1 MKIAVNTRLLIKDKL
16 DGIGYFSYEVLSRLA
31 HNHPEVQWLFIFD
44 RPFDH
49 DFIFAPNVKAVKI
62 GPPSRH
68 AILWWIWF
76 QFSIPFILWKHRVD
90 LFLSPDGYIPTWGKT
105 PSLPVI
111 HDINF
116 EHQNH
121 NLDPVSG
128 AYMRYFFPRFA
139 RSGKRLA
146 TVSEFSKKDIATCY
160 SIDPAKIDVVYN
172 GVSDKFK
179 ALTEMEEKTQKEK
192 WSGGANYLLFV
203 GSLNPRK
210 NIDGM
215 LEAYQL
221 YRERGGSAKFILAGA
236 NMLGAKEIENEHL
249 KNVYSADIIFTGRLS
264 ENELIELLGAAQALC
279 FVSHFEGFGIPILEA
294 FKSDCPVI
302 TANNSAMP
310 EVAGDAA
317 WLCDSHNSAEIA
329 KAMLESEK
337 AEIRKQYILKGSKR
351 VKEFSWERSAE
362 MMWHSIEKCLAND

>member
-1 MKIAVNTRLLIKDKL
+1 M
-16 DGIGYFSYEVLSRLA
+16 GYFSYEVLSRLA
-31 HNHPEVQWLFIFD
+31 RNHPEIQWLFIFD
-44 RPFDH
+44 RPYDR
-49 DFIFAPNVKAVKI
+49 DFIFSANVKAVQI

-76 QFSIPFILWKHRVD
+76 QFSIPFILWKHKVD

-105 PSLPVI
+105 PALPVI

-116 EHQNH
+116 EHQND

-139 RSGKRLA
+139 RRGKRLA
-146 TVSEFSKKDIATCY
+146 TVSEFSKKDIAACY
-160 SIDPAKIDVVYN
+160 SIDLAKIDVVYN

-179 ALTEMEEKTQKEK
+179 ALSEKEEKAQKEK
-192 WSGGANYLLFV
+192 WAGGANYLLFV

-210 NIDGM
+210 NIAGM
-215 LEAYQL
+215 LEAYEL
-221 YRERGGSAKFILAGA
+221 YRQRGGSAKFILAGA
-236 NMLGAKEIENEHL
+236 NMLGANEIEKQHL
-249 KNVYSADIIFTGRLS
+249 KNAYRADIIFTGRLRES
-264 ENELIELLGAAQALC
+264 ELIALLGAAQALC

-302 TANNSAMP
+302 TANNTAMP

-317 WLCDSHNSAEIA
+317 WLCDSQSSEEITA
-329 KAMLESEK
+329 AMLQSED
-337 AEIRKQYILKGSKR
+337 EEVRSHYILKGR
-351 VKEFSWERSAE
+351 EQVKKFSWERSAE
-362 MMWHSIEKCLAND
+362 MMWESIKKCLPHD

>member
-16 DGIGYFSYEVLSRLA
+16 DGIGYFSYEVLSRLV
-31 HNHPEVQWLFIFD
+31 HNHPEVEWLFIFD
-44 RPFDH
+44 RSYPKEFL
-49 DFIFAPNVKAVKI
+49 FGPNVTAVQI

-68 AILWWIWF
+68 AVLWWIWF
-76 QFSIPFILWKHRVD
+76 QLSIPFILWKHKVD

-105 PSLPVI
+105 PALPVI

-139 RSGKRLA
+139 RHGKRVA
-146 TVSEFSKKDIATCY
+146 TVSEFSKKDISASY
-160 SIDPAKIDVVYN
+160 AIDEAKIDVVYN

-179 ALTEMEEKTQKEK
+179 ALDLPSIEAQKNR
-192 WSGGANYLLFV
+192 WANGSNYLLFI

-210 NIDGM
+210 NITGM
-215 LEAYQL
+215 LDAYQR
-221 YRERGGSAKFILAGA
+221 YRRQGGQAKFILAGA
-236 NMLGAKEIENEHL
+236 NMLGAKEIEKQHSQNPFRE
-249 KNVYSADIIFTGRLS
+249 DIIFTGRLT
-264 ENELIELLGAAQALC
+264 EGDLIPLIGAAQALC

-302 TANNSAMP
+302 TANNTAMP
-310 EVAGDAA
+310 EVAGEAA
-317 WLCDSHNSAEIA
+317 WLCDSNDSAEIA
-329 KAMLESEK
+329 QAMLESEK
-337 AEIRKQYILKGSKR
+337 EEIRQDYIKKGR
-351 VKEFSWERSAE
+351 VQVQKFSWEQSAD
-362 MMWHSIEKCLAND
+362 MMWNSIKKCFDND

>member
-44 RPFDH
+44 RPYYR
-49 DFIFAPNVKAVKI
+49 DFIFAPNVKAVQI

-68 AILWWIWF
+68 AILWWVWF
-76 QFSIPFILWKHRVD
+76 QLSIPLVLWKHKVD

-139 RSGKRLA
+139 GSGKRIA

-179 ALTEMEEKTQKEK
+179 ALTEKEEKTQKEK
-192 WSGGANYLLFV
+192 WSGGANYLLFI

-210 NIDGM
+210 NIAGM
-215 LEAYQL
+215 LEAYQI

-236 NMLGAKEIENEHL
+236 NMLGAKKIEKQHL
-249 KNVYSADIIFTGRLS
+249 KNAYRADIIFTGRLK

-302 TANNSAMP
+302 TANNTAMP

-317 WLCDSHNSAEIA
+317 WLCDSHNNAEIA
-329 KAMLESEK
+329 TAMLQSEK
-337 AEIRKQYILKGSKR
+337 EEIRTQYILRGR
-351 VKEFSWERSAE
+351 EQVKKFSWERSAE
-362 MMWHSIEKCLAND
+362 MMWESIKKCLAHD